1 MSLHSCD
8 RHKGMVIVFQDHPH
22 RCPVCVML
30 KSVDKAGRLT
40 EAAMNMLDIEDSA
53 QELTEVAELL
63 LKGMERLRES

>member
-1 MSLHSCD
+1 
-8 RHKGMVIVFQDHPH
+8 
-22 RCPVCVML
+22 ML